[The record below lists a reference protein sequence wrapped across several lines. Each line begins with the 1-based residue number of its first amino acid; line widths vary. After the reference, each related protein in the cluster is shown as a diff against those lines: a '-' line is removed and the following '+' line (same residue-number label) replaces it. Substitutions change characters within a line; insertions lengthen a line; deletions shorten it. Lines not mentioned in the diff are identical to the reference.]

1 VMSTNKAT
9 NEEGFQAKFFKHG
22 LRALDYHLANLFNHV
37 VYTGFSQAW
46 SHHTIYL
53 IHKSGPSPNPNN
65 YKTVNLGKTKV
76 MIFNGSKKVLLDH
89 HFLFRKGEIQSTST
103 YTYLEIQFSGPH
115 FSLQHVLQPHV
126 NKGYASLAALERQ
139 RFWHCFQ
146 DIPSKM
152 SLMDSLIQAHS
163 SLWLRGLGALFT
175 RGRLGFS

>member
-37 VYTGFSQAW
+37 VCTGFSQAW

-89 HFLFRKGEIQSTST
+89 HFLFRKGEIQITSS
-103 YTYLEIQFSGPH
+103 YTYLWVQFSGPH
-115 FSLQHVLQPHV
+115 FSLRCALHPHV
-126 NKGYASLAALERQ
+126 NEGYGSLAALERQ
-139 RFWHCFQ
+139 CFQHYFQ

-152 SLMDSLIQAHS
+152 YHMDSLVRPIVLYS
-163 SLWLRGLGALFT
+163 SEGLGSLFT
-175 RGRLGFS
+175 KG